1 MALLLTLP
9 ALAPAAGV
17 ALGHSELESSTPA
30 DGAVLAAAPAEISGA
45 FSEAVDPARSAME
58 LRGPDGAV
66 LAKGGVPDGGPATR
80 MTIAG
85 LPALAPGA
93 YEVRWTTVTPDDD
106 GVERGTF
113 AFRVA
118 EASPPPTPSTTP
130 TSPSTAAPA
139 ATSEAP
145 TAGPTTPTATPLPS
159 DAPAPDP
166 APNPAVG
173 DLLLPLAVLAAVLVG
188 GGAWLARRRR

>member
-1 MALLLTLP
+1 MHARQAAMALLLTLP
-9 ALAPAAGV
+9 ALALAAGV

-30 DGAVLAAAPAEISGA
+30 DGAVLAVAPAEIGGD
-45 FSEAVDPARSAME
+45 FTEAVDPARSTME

-85 LPALAPGA
+85 LPALAPGE
-93 YEVRWTTVTPDDD
+93 YEVRWSTVTPDDS

-113 AFRVA
+113 ALSVA
-118 EASPPPTPSTTP
+118 A
-130 TSPSTAAPA
+130 
-139 ATSEAP
+139 
-145 TAGPTTPTATPLPS
+145 ATPLPS
-159 DAPAPDP
+159 DAPAPGQP
-166 APNPAVG
+166 LGAGLG
-173 DLLLPLAVLAAVLVG
+173 DVLLPLAVLAAVLVG